1 MKEMSGN
8 GIFSDNAEDSA
19 SEPGSVNSNNR
30 TSIRI
35 YQVYFNNILDHGSN
49 CYFENIK
56 LNFILITMFLFSFV
70 ISASGKWS

>member
-19 SEPGSVNSNNR
+19 SEAGSANPNNR

-35 YQVYFNNILDHGSN
+35 YQVTWIIY
-49 CYFENIK
+49 
-56 LNFILITMFLFSFV
+56 FILGPIRDLIGIF
-70 ISASGKWS
+70 